1 MGGYQQLPITPYHPT
16 DPIQQFG
23 SLLALKN
30 ALAQQQLIPG
40 QVQAQR
46 QQLEAGALENQQR
59 QQALKDQQAVTAA
72 MKEWDGKD
80 FNALP
85 SLVLKNGGSG
95 QSVIG
100 LKNGLIKQQQD
111 LANLSKDQ
119 LANQAAVND
128 QLLGHIET
136 LKGITDPIQR
146 AEAAKQQGAQIL
158 SSPLAKMLD
167 PQTGQ
172 MIQGMAAGQVVP
184 NDEQLDFFSKGLTAH
199 NAQIK
204 NALDTSTAAKNNA
217 EANKINA
224 ETNPE
229 NPADPN
235 LAKQKYEGILQ
246 KIQQGGVRSVPL
258 ADYNWAKSYENAQR
272 KTTTSSDSLGI
283 NTISTNGPSG
293 IAAAS
298 GGGATAPSQPGGL
311 TSTGASMVDEI
322 GTGKMALGRLD
333 YILARKP
340 QVLQAVAAKYPDFD
354 SSKVKSY
361 IDAYKD
367 FTTGKT
373 SQQINAGAIALQ
385 HLKQLKDIND
395 GNPTTVHIAGTEAY
409 NKFHNLL
416 DTVTDELVTF
426 YGEPKTNEVINA
438 KKSTLGALV
447 NRDAAISEQAKAMG
461 VRMDE
466 MEQRWKNAAPSS
478 AYQAPMPGMSA
489 AAKKARAALDPEYAS
504 QNDGGNAPSLAS
516 GMVRF
521 QDSQGGIHDI
531 PAANLDKAKQ
541 RDPGLKVI
549 SQ

>member
-199 NAQIK
+199 KAQIK
-204 NALDTSTAAKNNA
+204 NALDTSTAAKNTA
-217 EANKINA
+217 EAEKANL
-224 ETNPE
+224 E
-229 NPADPN
+229 NEQ
-235 LAKQKYEGILQ
+235 LKQF
-246 KIQQGGVRSVPL
+246 
-258 ADYNWAKSYENAQR
+258 
-272 KTTTSSDSLGI
+272 
-283 NTISTNGPSG
+283 
-293 IAAAS
+293 
-298 GGGATAPSQPGGL
+298 GGL
-311 TSTGASMVDEI
+311 TPG
-322 GTGKMALGRLD
+322 MAESRYLFVQGRMNQGLPVSPAD
-333 YILARKP
+333 KAFAKAYEKNKTLSPVATFNLQNATNPQQQDALAA
-340 QVLQAVAAKYPDFD
+340 AVANGSMKIGDVVTYRTPLAQRQAFLN
-354 SSKVKSY
+354 KVLE
-361 IDAYKD
+361 
-367 FTTGKT
+367 
-373 SQQINAGAIALQ
+373 INPQ
-385 HLKQLKDIND
+385 FN
-395 GNPTTVHIAGTEAY
+395 
-409 NKFHNLL
+409 
-416 DTVTDELVTF
+416 
-426 YGEPKTNEVINA
+426 
-438 KKSTLGALV
+438 
-447 NRDAAISEQAKAMG
+447 
-461 VRMDE
+461 
-466 MEQRWKNAAPSS
+466 
-478 AYQAPMPGMSA
+478 
-489 AAKKARAALDPEYAS
+489 
-504 QNDGGNAPSLAS
+504 
-516 GMVRF
+516 
-521 QDSQGGIHDI
+521 
-531 PAANLDKAKQ
+531 
-541 RDPGLKVI
+541 
-549 SQ
+549 